1 MKSSKRSLLRMS
13 IFQNLWLTWI
23 NQPINKYEWLLYMCH
38 LLVIQIYS
46 IFQTTVKIL
55 ITTIQK
61 ETLRAAGLKKQ
72 RPDEVHF
79 LNQSIFPATTI
90 PPQQLRLDSSN
101 SLDFS
106 VSLLPSNLSTTKF
119 VASAQIHPT
128 TVSFPPSVSSSG
140 YPCLQIELPQ

>member
-90 PPQQLRLDSSN
+90 PPQLLKLSWLFHFPSPQQPINYQICGFCTDPSHNCILPTFSLFFRLP
-101 SLDFS
+101 
-106 VSLLPSNLSTTKF
+106 LLADWAAPIIPN
-119 VASAQIHPT
+119 
-128 TVSFPPSVSSSG
+128 
-140 YPCLQIELPQ
+140 